1 MSADQP
7 SPVVPRIES
16 EVRRRRTFAII
27 SHPDAGKTTLTEKLL
42 LFSGAIQIAGSVK
55 ARKASRH
62 ATSDW
67 MEIEKQ
73 RGISVASSV
82 MQMEYRDC
90 VINLLD
96 TPGHQD
102 FSEDTYRVLTAVDAA
117 LMVIDAANGV
127 EPQTRR
133 LLQVCRARNTPIL
146 TFVNKMDREVQEP
159 LALMDEIER
168 ELGMTVVPFTWPV
181 GMGKQFHGVMD
192 LRQQRM
198 RVFAPGEDRVAGTEE
213 VLDGLDNPAYAERF
227 GMQYENAQ
235 GEIELV
241 REAAPEFNLED
252 FLTGQQTPMFFGS
265 AVNNFGVQEIL
276 DALVELAPAPS
287 DRPAMQRVVKP
298 EEPKFSG
305 VVFKIQANMDPA
317 HRDRIAFLRVAS
329 GHFERGMRLKVVR
342 SGKELR
348 PNTVVS
354 FLSQR
359 RELLDEAFAGDII
372 GIPNHGVLQLGDT
385 ITEGEALQF
394 TGLPFFA
401 PEMFRSVEVADP
413 LKTKQLRA
421 GLTQLGEEGAIQVF
435 RPIAGSVLLLGAVG
449 QLQFEVVAHRLEHEY
464 GVKARIAP
472 SRFQVARWVTCD
484 DEAEL
489 KRFIA
494 ANDHRMAYDAVD
506 APTVLVEYAP
516 ELRAIES
523 NWPKIK
529 FHALR
534 EHAGLVFQQ
543 RLDG

>member
-1 MSADQP
+1 MSDI
-7 SPVVPRIES
+7 VN

-42 LFSGAIQIAGSVK
+42 LFSGAINIAGSVK
-55 ARKASRH
+55 ARKAARH

-146 TFVNKMDREVQEP
+146 TFVNKMDREVQAP
-159 LALMDEIER
+159 LDVMDEIER

-181 GMGKQFHGVMD
+181 GMGKLFHGVYD
-192 LRQQRM
+192 RRSDQM
-198 RVFAPGEDRVAGTEE
+198 RVFDAGADRVGGDEE
-213 VLDGLDNPAYAERF
+213 VLSGLNNAESAKRF
-227 GMQYENAQ
+227 GLEWQQARDEL
-235 GEIELV
+235 ELV
-241 REAAPEFNLED
+241 EGASPAFDEAA
-252 FLTGQQTPMFFGS
+252 FLAGKQTPMLFGS
-265 AVNNFGVQEIL
+265 AINNFGVREVL
-276 DALVELAPAPS
+276 DALVDLAPPPGPK
-287 DRPAMQRVVKP
+287 PAIQRVV
-298 EEPKFSG
+298 EPTEPRFSG

-317 HRDRIAFLRVAS
+317 HRDRIAFVRCAS
-329 GHFERGMRLKVVR
+329 GHFERGMKLKVVR
-342 SGKELR
+342 SGKEMR

-385 ITEGEALQF
+385 LTEGEALQF

-401 PEMFRSVEVADP
+401 PEIIRSVEVADP
-413 LKTKQLRA
+413 LRGKQLKA

-435 RPIAGSVLLLGAVG
+435 RPMAGSVLMLGAVG
-449 QLQFEVVAHRLEHEY
+449 QLQFEVVQHRLETEY
-464 GVKARIAP
+464 GVKARITH
-472 SRFQVARWVTCD
+472 SSYQVARWVTCPP
-484 DEAEL
+484 ENGGEQEL
-489 KRFIA
+489 KRFID
-494 ANDHRMAYDAVD
+494 ANIHRMAWDAVD
-506 APTVLVEYAP
+506 APAILVDHNAT
-516 ELRAIES
+516 LRAVEA
-523 NWPKIK
+523 NWPKIQ
-529 FHALR
+529 FHAMR
-534 EHAGLVFQQ
+534 EHAGLVFHKAV
-543 RLDG
+543 

>member
-1 MSADQP
+1 MSTDLAT
-7 SPVVPRIES
+7 RIES

-82 MQMEYRDC
+82 MQMEYREC

-133 LLQVCRARNTPIL
+133 LLQVCRARNTPIV
-146 TFVNKMDREVQEP
+146 TFVNKMDREVQDP

-181 GMGKQFHGVMD
+181 GMGKAFHGVMD
-192 LRQQRM
+192 LRQERM
-198 RVFAPGEDRVAGTEE
+198 RVFAPGEDRAAGEEE
-213 VLDGLDNPAYAERF
+213 VLQGLDNPAYAERF
-227 GMQYENAQ
+227 GMQYDQAQ

-241 REAAPEFNLED
+241 REAAPAFDLEQ
-252 FLTGQQTPMFFGS
+252 FLAGKQTPMFFGS

-276 DALVELAPAPS
+276 DALVELAPAPGE
-287 DRPAMQRVVKP
+287 RTAMQRVVKP

-329 GHFERGMRLKVVR
+329 GHFERGMKLKVVR

-359 RELLDEAFAGDII
+359 RELLDEAFGGDII

-464 GVKARIAP
+464 GVKARIMP
-472 SRFQVARWVTCD
+472 SRFQVARWVTCNPED
-484 DEAEL
+484 GGEKEL
-489 KRFIA
+489 KRFID

-516 ELRAIES
+516 ELRAIEA

-534 EHAGLVFQQ
+534 EHAGLVFQN

>member
-1 MSADQP
+1 MSDIAQQ
-7 SPVVPRIES
+7 VQ
-16 EVRRRRTFAII
+16 RRRTFAII

-42 LFSGAIQIAGSVK
+42 LFSGAINIAGSVK
-55 ARKASRH
+55 ARKAARH

-117 LMVIDAANGV
+117 LMVIDAGNGV

-146 TFVNKMDREVQEP
+146 TFVNKMDREVKAP
-159 LALMDEIER
+159 LDLMDEIER

-181 GMGKQFHGVMD
+181 GMGKMFRGVYD
-192 LRQQRM
+192 RREDQM
-198 RVFAPGEDRVAGTEE
+198 RVFAAGEDRRGGDEE
-213 VLDGLDNPAYAERF
+213 VLAGLDNAESASRF
-227 GMQYENAQ
+227 GMEWTAAKD
-235 GEIELV
+235 ELELV
-241 REAAPEFNLED
+241 EGASPAFD
-252 FLTGQQTPMFFGS
+252 KDAFLNGQQTPMLFGS
-265 AVNNFGVQEIL
+265 AVNNFGVREVL
-276 DALVELAPAPS
+276 DALVDLAPQPGAK
-287 DRPAMQRVVKP
+287 AAIQRVVEP
-298 EEPKFSG
+298 VEPKFSG

-317 HRDRIAFLRVAS
+317 HRDRIAFVRVAS

-385 ITEGEALQF
+385 LTEGEALQF

-401 PEMFRSVEVADP
+401 PEIIRSVEVADP
-413 LKTKQLRA
+413 LKSKQLRA

-435 RPIAGSVLLLGAVG
+435 RPVAGTVLLLGAVG

-464 GVKARIAP
+464 GVRARITG
-472 SRFQVARWVTCD
+472 SSYNVARWVTCAPED
-484 DEAEL
+484 GGEQEL
-489 KRFIA
+489 KRFID
-494 ANDHRMAYDAVD
+494 ANAHRVALDAVD
-506 APTVLVEYAP
+506 APTVLLDHGAT
-516 ELRAIES
+516 LRAVEA

-529 FHALR
+529 FHAMR
-534 EHAGLVFQQ
+534 EHAGLVFHKSM
-543 RLDG
+543 